1 MHVKRSKVCAGE
13 EEVFPVSGNRFRG
26 WIVRADKNDRCDHT
40 DAEVKTHLQ
49 GCLAEGG
56 RRDGECPP
64 TQRGRPRDSSRP
76 RVIDVQIE
84 GPRSWIVDSSYPVS
98 VQAGEDCNGSLL
110 CADGF
115 ARVGDGQLEREGPGT
130 LIRVFGS

>member
-1 MHVKRSKVCAGE
+1 M
-13 EEVFPVSGNRFRG
+13 SGNRFRG

-40 DAEVKTHLQ
+40 DAEGKTYLQ

-64 TQRGRPRDSSRP
+64 TPPGRPP
-76 RVIDVQIE
+76 VIYFKIE
-84 GPRSWIVDSSYPVS
+84 SARSWVVDSYNPLSLK
-98 VQAGEDCNGSLL
+98 AGEDCNGSLL